1 MTLVV
6 DASVAIKWFVPEPR
20 SDAAEDVLAAT
31 DDLLAPDLLLVEAA
45 NALWKKVRRHELTIA
60 EASEVL
66 DALHMTRL
74 EMRPTGPLLDRA
86 LELAAAL
93 DHPVYDCVYLAL
105 ADASRARLVTD
116 DGSFTR
122 RVRRV
127 PRRRGL
133 PQIVTLLD
141 FTR

>member
-66 DALHMTRL
+66 DALRMTRL

-93 DHPVYDCVYLAL
+93 DHPVCDCVYLAL
-105 ADASRARLVTD
+105 ADTSRARLVTD
-116 DGSFTR
+116 DGSFTL